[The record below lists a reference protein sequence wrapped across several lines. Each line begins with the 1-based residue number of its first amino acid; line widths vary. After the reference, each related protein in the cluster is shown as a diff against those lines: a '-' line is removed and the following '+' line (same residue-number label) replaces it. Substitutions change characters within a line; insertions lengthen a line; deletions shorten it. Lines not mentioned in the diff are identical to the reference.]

1 MADARVGRR
10 TGRPPT
16 LTADDIVTAAL
27 GGDLAALSM
36 PAVAKRLGVSHSAL
50 YRYFPDR
57 ESLLRA
63 CADRVVRATDW
74 PDVDQ
79 PWRDLLSSMAG
90 ALWSCFDSHPGLAQV
105 ALTLP
110 GTPPA
115 LVTVVDA
122 IVASLC
128 AQGFVIHDA
137 VLAVDFVSEVTIL
150 QHASMAA
157 LDDVVSDAD
166 SRSTRQAHQDS
177 WRESGVVTAG
187 GLDEA
192 AWHGRGWLEGKLAVI
207 LDGLERRL
215 ER

>member
-27 GGDLAALSM
+27 GGDLATLSM

-57 ESLLRA
+57 ESLLRE
-63 CADRVVRATDW
+63 CADRVVRETRW

-79 PWRDLLSSMAG
+79 PWRELLLSVSA
-90 ALWSCFDSHPGLAQV
+90 ALWSCFGRHPGLAQV

-115 LVTVVDA
+115 LVTVVDS

-128 AQGFVIHDA
+128 AQGFPVKDA
-137 VLAVDFVSEVTIL
+137 ILAVDFVSEVTML
-150 QHASMAA
+150 QFASMAT
-157 LDDVVSDAD
+157 LDDVVSDVD
-166 SRSTRQAHQDS
+166 PRSTRQAHQDS
-177 WRESGVVTAG
+177 WRESGVVSAG
-187 GLDEA
+187 GFDEA
-192 AWHGRGWLEGKLAVI
+192 AWHGRGWLEDKLTLI

-215 ER
+215 EG